1 MFENILALFV
11 IIYFFRAGI
20 SKLIMTFNDSEFM
33 IQSLFLARKSRQIC
47 GNFPTIVQSKNH
59 HRLGHFNTKI
69 APKAH
74 QKDNYNY
81 RAPQQSPTWYCIL
94 GQIFF

>member
-1 MFENILALFV
+1 
-11 IIYFFRAGI
+11 
-20 SKLIMTFNDSEFM
+20 M
-33 IQSLFLARKSRQIC
+33 IQSLFLDRKSRQIC

-81 RAPQQSPTWYCIL
+81 RAPHQSPALYVLHTVSKFFFKEHSYFHTFRF
-94 GQIFF
+94 QEIFKKHSF

>member
-1 MFENILALFV
+1 MV
-11 IIYFFRAGI
+11 
-20 SKLIMTFNDSEFM
+20 
-33 IQSLFLARKSRQIC
+33 QSLFLDRKSRQIC

-81 RAPQQSPTWYCIL
+81 RAPQKSLLMICIAYWVKISF
-94 GQIFF
+94 QRAFIFSHTYFLRDF

>member
-1 MFENILALFV
+1 
-11 IIYFFRAGI
+11 
-20 SKLIMTFNDSEFM
+20 M
-33 IQSLFLARKSRQIC
+33 IQSLFLDRKSRQIC

-74 QKDNYNY
+74 QKDNYNMSSLINTKSTLKKY
-81 RAPQQSPTWYCIL
+81 SAISQTNI
-94 GQIFF
+94 

>member
-1 MFENILALFV
+1 
-11 IIYFFRAGI
+11 
-20 SKLIMTFNDSEFM
+20 MT
-33 IQSLFLARKSRQIC
+33 QSLFLDRKSRQIC

-81 RAPQQSPTWYCIL
+81 RAPHQSPAL
-94 GQIFF
+94 